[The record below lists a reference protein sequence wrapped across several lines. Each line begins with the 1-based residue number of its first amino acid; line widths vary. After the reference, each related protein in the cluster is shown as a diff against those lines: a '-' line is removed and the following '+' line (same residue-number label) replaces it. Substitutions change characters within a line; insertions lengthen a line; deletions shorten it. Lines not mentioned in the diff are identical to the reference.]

1 MTDITDTDRGFSY
14 GFSAV
19 VASALPAH
27 LWWGPFLSGTIS
39 EGPLAPLGFTAAALL
54 VTWAVDWM
62 YDTWLFRMLAFVP
75 ITALVASPEALHAV
89 LAFAT
94 GAAS

>member
-1 MTDITDTDRGFSY
+1 MTNTDTDRGFGY

-27 LWWGPFLSGTIS
+27 LWWGPFLSSTTTS
-39 EGPLAPLGFTAAALL
+39 GPWAPLGFTAFALL
-54 VTWAVDWM
+54 VTWAVDWL
-62 YDTWLFRMLAFVP
+62 YDAWLFRMLAFVP
-75 ITALVASPEALHAV
+75 LTALVASPEALHAV

>member
-1 MTDITDTDRGFSY
+1 MTNTDTDDRGFSY
-14 GFSAV
+14 GFSAI

-27 LWWGPFLSGTIS
+27 LWWGPFLSSTVS
-39 EGPLAPLGFTAAALL
+39 EGSLAPLGFTAAALL
-54 VTWAVDWM
+54 VTWAVDWL
-62 YDTWLFRMLAFVP
+62 YDQWLFRMLAFVP

-89 LAFAT
+89 MAFAT